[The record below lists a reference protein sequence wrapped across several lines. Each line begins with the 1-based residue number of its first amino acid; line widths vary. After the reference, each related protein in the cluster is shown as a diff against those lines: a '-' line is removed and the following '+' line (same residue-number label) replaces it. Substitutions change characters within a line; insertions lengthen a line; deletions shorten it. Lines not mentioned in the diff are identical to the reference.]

1 MNILQNFWNLCRIM
15 YCKIFSSPA
24 NSYNFH
30 EASRWKAQSS
40 RRIGNFARHLL
51 MHECVSSDERSKNE
65 IEYYA
70 NAKWLCK
77 SSLRGNVAC
86 DIGTRASCRRA
97 LNLFPLLREKTGPR
111 ERMPRKYRHLQR
123 MSPLERAG
131 PDYFIRRRYFVSST
145 CRVFLHVS
153 WPRYARERAN

>member
-1 MNILQNFWNLCRIM
+1 MKFTSFLLILLLGKIKKKKIKIHKPKTESWLKRKREFSKFLYFLRIVFHYKM
-15 YCKIFSSPA
+15 FFSPA

-51 MHECVSSDERSKNE
+51 MHECVSSSDERSKNE

-77 SSLRGNVAC
+77 APLLRNVAC
-86 DIGTRASCRRA
+86 DIGTRV
-97 LNLFPLLREKTGPR
+97 T
-111 ERMPRKYRHLQR
+111 
-123 MSPLERAG
+123 LE
-131 PDYFIRRRYFVSST
+131 
-145 CRVFLHVS
+145 H
-153 WPRYARERAN
+153 